1 MNAKFD
7 KERELKS
14 KQDIGAVMG
23 SIYNCWMLAGLGG
36 LFTELTDQS
45 NILGT
50 EPTEEE
56 PEPSTLI
63 ATFHKTK
70 KEVFLRLIRWFGDGN
85 PKTSQTDIKLP
96 DYANFYSLKQIQT
109 RYLAASLQE
118 EVQIFDLCTLTK
130 IGSLNTSG
138 FFSLFVRVNPHGMP
152 FMLNDLFV

>member
-50 EPTEEE
+50 EPT
-56 PEPSTLI
+56 
-63 ATFHKTK
+63 
-70 KEVFLRLIRWFGDGN
+70 
-85 PKTSQTDIKLP
+85 
-96 DYANFYSLKQIQT
+96 
-109 RYLAASLQE
+109 
-118 EVQIFDLCTLTK
+118 
-130 IGSLNTSG
+130 
-138 FFSLFVRVNPHGMP
+138 
-152 FMLNDLFV
+152 